1 MAQWLQKRK
10 QENAQ
15 RRAAGEDPLPEEDPS
30 FKPIPE
36 PSQVDSFLN
45 TCQINSHSEQ
55 INLLGKQGLHRLY
68 LMQAVHKSQA

>member
-30 FKPIPE
+30 FKPIME
-36 PSQVDSFLN
+36 PSQVDSFLT
-45 TCQINSHSEQ
+45 TCQINSHSDQ
-55 INLLGKQGLHRLY
+55 IAVLGKQSLHRLY
-68 LMQAVHKSQA
+68 LMQALHKPQA

>member
-15 RRAAGEDPLPEEDPS
+15 RRAAGEDPLPEEDPA

-36 PSQVDSFLN
+36 PSQVDSYLTTN
-45 TCQINSHSEQ
+45 QIKSHCDQ
-55 INLLGKQGLHRLY
+55 IALLGKQSLHRLY
-68 LMQAVHKSQA
+68 LIQGVHKAA